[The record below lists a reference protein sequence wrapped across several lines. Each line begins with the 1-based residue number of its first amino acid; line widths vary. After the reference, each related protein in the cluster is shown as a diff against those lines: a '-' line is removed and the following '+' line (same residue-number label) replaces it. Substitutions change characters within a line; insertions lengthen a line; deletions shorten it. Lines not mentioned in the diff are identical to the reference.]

1 MLLLFHLYSTTSSSE
16 RSVLSAIFTSGTAAK
31 HRVHFYYDFVPFV
44 LFFFL
49 LTPVRGFNP
58 YSVVD
63 LLNVLSSSGVT
74 CAPSPQLITA
84 GGGGGGGRRVET
96 EIMLNCS
103 HCCFLKKKKG
113 YTQQGIP
120 TMILKMVLII
130 ISEIKR
136 LASFALLTV
145 WCLSP
150 VFISFSIFVL
160 FQFKTSHLEEN
171 RPLDGSK

>member
-1 MLLLFHLYSTTSSSE
+1 MSYLPFSLQLQQLNTGF
-16 RSVLSAIFTSGTAAK
+16 IFIMT
-31 HRVHFYYDFVPFV
+31 VPFVCFV
-44 LFFFL
+44 LFFS
-49 LTPVRGFNP
+49 LTPVLGFNP

-74 CAPSPQLITA
+74 CAPSHST
-84 GGGGGGGRRVET
+84 GGGRRVET
-96 EIMLNCS
+96 EITLSCS
-103 HCCFLKKKKG
+103 HCYLKNG

-145 WCLSP
+145 CLFESSIYILQYFC
-150 VFISFSIFVL
+150 FISIL
-160 FQFKTSHLEEN
+160 NAALEGEATSRWQQLN
-171 RPLDGSK
+171 

>member
-1 MLLLFHLYSTTSSSE
+1 ME
-16 RSVLSAIFTSGTAAK
+16 RSVLSAIFTSGTAAN

-44 LFFFL
+44 FL
-49 LTPVRGFNP
+49 LTPVWGFNP

-84 GGGGGGGRRVET
+84 GGGGGRRVET

-103 HCCFLKKKKG
+103 HCCFLKKNG

-136 LASFALLTV
+136 LASFALLTA

-160 FQFKTSHLEEN
+160 FRGESTTRWQQVNQQL
-171 RPLDGSK
+171 L